1 MKKEQKN
8 QQFEKIVEPS
18 ELLGLE
24 MQDLKGGG
32 VVVTSC
38 TSGTVSGGAGNPTTT
53 CKAGKVS
60 YDLTK

>member
-24 MQDLKGGG
+24 MADLKGGG
-32 VVVTSC
+32 VDVTC
-38 TSGTVSGGAGNPTTT
+38 NTGKTTGTKTTCDKGTVDQKREL
-53 CKAGKVS
+53 CF
-60 YDLTK
+60 